1 MDLWF
6 VGLCEF
12 APKGF
17 HKSLFLLQHEAQRVD
32 ALTLQLSQFL
42 ML

>member
-1 MDLWF
+1 MKLWF
-6 VGLCEF
+6 IRLGEF

-32 ALTLQLSQFL
+32 ALTLQLPQFL